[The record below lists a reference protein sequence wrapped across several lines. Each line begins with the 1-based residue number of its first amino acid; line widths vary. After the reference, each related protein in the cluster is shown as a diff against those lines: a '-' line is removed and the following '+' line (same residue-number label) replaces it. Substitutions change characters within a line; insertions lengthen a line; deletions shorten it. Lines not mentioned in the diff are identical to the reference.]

1 MPFRWLSR
9 SSQSRSAT
17 SSNASRL
24 KLEREGYAQIR
35 RIASAIENVPWTRSL
50 LNILWIGGP
59 VTFLGALGGFYLG
72 YGHLPTVANL
82 VFFFFFTL
90 ITGASGI
97 LSTIVHNYRQQGRY
111 RRREKRIARVMSA
124 LPELILATR
133 NLWVETLEGD
143 ARNREAA
150 TLLLQKQD
158 LSAAGLELAASELL
172 GDDELARLLVSI
184 DVYRRQGLYA
194 RIHDLNEAHRDAL
207 EQQLSA
213 LHELAPEATNLLRER
228 LQGRVPNLR
237 DGVPRSD
244 NFIERILSAIE
255 EDDELLMTV
264 QDVEEILTLAF
275 ELLNGRRIPT
285 LLFEYKG
292 RWRLAR
298 TLDALELARSRY
310 RIAQAT
316 GMSRLQ
322 ALTAYLAEQSVTQVE
337 DAAAGLRSEV
347 LLERSRSAMD
357 ALAEQC
363 MQLADAV
370 EAGDT
375 DKRTALKAHADTLSN
390 AVRLFKHARDG
401 YNQTARHHVQ
411 LMKLSQRWERLSS
424 DVTRLQLRGLGSGL
438 RIREDE
444 IGLDDRAKGA
454 FCKALNRALDRYTH
468 RVDDHSTQPLDISA
482 AKRLA
487 IDIALA
493 LEPHIHLSHAEVQRA
508 IYASHAADFS
518 TLERHLSGA
527 TKAALGAAMVNEV
540 VDDLSR
546 SAESLAMALVRHYRV
561 ELEQDAI
568 SFLSTQYGA
577 RENTLNMVSKY
588 DERER
593 RPVSYLSN
601 RPPVMGEMSRDW
613 YRALVRAR
621 QAMSVRA

>member
-1 MPFRWLSR
+1 MSSRWFFSSVRRKPTDFR
-9 SSQSRSAT
+9 
-17 SSNASRL
+17 NASRL

-35 RIASAIENVPWTRSL
+35 RIASAIENVPWTHSL

-59 VTFLGALGGFYLG
+59 VTLIGALGGYYLG
-72 YGHLPTVANL
+72 YGHMPTLGNL
-82 VFFFFFTL
+82 IFLFFFA
-90 ITGASGI
+90 IVTGVSGI
-97 LSTIVHNYRQQGRY
+97 LTTIVHNYRQAGRY
-111 RRREKRIARVMSA
+111 RRRERRIARVMSA

-143 ARNREAA
+143 ARKREAA
-150 TLLLQKQD
+150 TLLLRKQD
-158 LSAAGLELAASELL
+158 LSAAGLELATRELL
-172 GDDELARLLVSI
+172 GNDEMARLLVSI

-194 RIHDLNEAHRDAL
+194 RINDLLEDHRETLDT
-207 EQQLSA
+207 QLGM
-213 LHELAPEATNLLRER
+213 LNELAPEATNLLRER
-228 LQGRVPNLR
+228 LNGRVPSLSV
-237 DGVPRSD
+237 GVPRSD

-255 EDDELLMTV
+255 DDDELLMTV
-264 QDVEEILTLAF
+264 QDVEEILILAF

-285 LLFEYKG
+285 LVFEYKG

-322 ALTAYLAEQSVTQVE
+322 ALTAYLAEQSDTLVE

-347 LLERSRSAMD
+347 LLERSRNAMD
-357 ALAEQC
+357 ALAEEC
-363 MQLADAV
+363 MQLAEAIDAG
-370 EAGDT
+370 EH
-375 DKRTALKAHADTLSN
+375 DKRSKLRERADTLSN
-390 AVRLFKHARDG
+390 AVRLFKHTRDG

-411 LMKLSQRWERLSS
+411 LMKLSQRWEHLSN
-424 DVTRLQLRGLGSGL
+424 DVTRLQLRGLGNGL

-444 IGLDDRAKGA
+444 IGMDDSAKSA
-454 FCKALNRALDRYTH
+454 FCKALNQALNRYTH

-482 AKRLA
+482 AKQLA
-487 IDIALA
+487 IDIAIA

-508 IYASHAADFS
+508 IYATHAADFS
-518 TLERHLSGA
+518 PLERHHSGA
-527 TKAALGAAMVNEV
+527 AKAALGAAMVNEV

-546 SAESLAMALVRHYRV
+546 SAESLAMALVRHYRI
-561 ELEQDAI
+561 ELEPEAI
-568 SFLSTQYGA
+568 AFLSSQYGA
-577 RENTLNMVSKY
+577 RESTLNMVSKY

-601 RPPVMGEMSRDW
+601 RPPVIGATPRHW

-621 QAMSVRA
+621 QALLD